1 MSELLAISVTLNLF
15 VIWRFLNLHR
25 IHVMT
30 MRLLFQVA
38 HGEATIRVTEDGME
52 IKHNK
57 TNP

>member
-25 IHVMT
+25 IHSMT

-38 HGEATIRVTEDGME
+38 HGEATIRITDEGME
-52 IKHNK
+52 IKTKKDN
-57 TNP
+57 T

>member
-25 IHVMT
+25 IHLMT

>member
-15 VIWRFLNLHR
+15 VIWRFANLHR
-25 IHVMT
+25 IHMMT